1 MAITVYDIL
10 KILQVLSLLLITSSA
25 FSQNFDAFIIGG
37 FNVSQIEGDKLSGYN
52 KAGIIFGAATRF
64 KLKEPWSFQ
73 QEIVYYQRGSR
84 ATDKELNAD
93 NFSFKRLDY
102 IDILLLG
109 KYMINEDWSIIGG
122 LGIGAFI
129 HVKSDVVENKSVYKP
144 DLFGT
149 LGAEYALSPKW
160 VAAVKGQY
168 SLITISKIQ
177 DAYNNTLNFSLR
189 YRLF

>member
-1 MAITVYDIL
+1 MKT
-10 KILQVLSLLLITSSA
+10 LQVLLLTIFISNTA
-25 FSQNFDAFIIGG
+25 VSQNFNAFIIGG

-64 KLKEPWSFQ
+64 KIKDTWSFQ

-84 ATDKELNAD
+84 ATDKELDAD

-109 KYMINEDWSIIGG
+109 NYMINDNWSVIGG

-149 LGAEYALSPKW
+149 LGAEYALSQKW
-160 VAAVKGQY
+160 VAAFKAQY
-168 SLITISKIQ
+168 SLQTISKIQ
-177 DAYNNTLNFSLR
+177 DAYNNSLNLSLR
-189 YRLF
+189 YSLF